1 MRVDWI
7 PVTEGLPD
15 GGDDVLVTVQRPDEG
30 VESNIQRLG
39 GVRRGLGETA
49 VQHHRLGAAARTI

>member
-30 VESNIQRLG
+30 G
-39 GVRRGLGETA
+39 KKKC
-49 VQHHRLGAAARTI
+49 